1 MTDDTAYLEH
11 LATCLSGCV
20 GLPIDPAHLAD
31 VSLNLGRLLNE
42 GRLLMALPLPADM
55 EPAPV
60 FRP

>member
-1 MTDDTAYLEH
+1 MTDDAQDLDH
-11 LATCLSGCV
+11 LTTCLSHAA

-31 VSLNLGRLLNE
+31 VSLNLGRLLAE
-42 GRLLMALPLPADM
+42 GRKLMQVSLPTDL

>member
-1 MTDDTAYLEH
+1 MTDDTQDLEH
-11 LATCLSGCV
+11 LVTSLSASV

-31 VSLNLGRLLNE
+31 VSLNLGRLLAE
-42 GRLLMALPLPADM
+42 GRKLMQVPLPIEM